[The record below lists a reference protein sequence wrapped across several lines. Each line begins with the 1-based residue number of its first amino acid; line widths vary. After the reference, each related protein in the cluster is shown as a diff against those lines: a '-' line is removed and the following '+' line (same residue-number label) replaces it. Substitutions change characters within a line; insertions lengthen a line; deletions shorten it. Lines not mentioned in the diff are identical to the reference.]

1 LSGACILA
9 AIADMK
15 DAVLMY
21 KVWNRL
27 LESAKIEG
35 QVGDK
40 LWMLFMETMRA
51 EELIKIIC

>member
-1 LSGACILA
+1 
-9 AIADMK
+9 MK
-15 DAVLMY
+15 NVVLMY

-27 LESAKIEG
+27 LEGAKIEG